1 MVFKLK
7 ELKVLDY
14 SEPIF
19 LIGTVV
25 LGFSPS
31 NNTTFAYIG
40 INPTTAI
47 GEAIFYDSVDHKF
60 IACEL
65 VYAPTTHQT
74 LPDKTTKKVRFS
86 EEKNQV
92 HHIHKDR

>member
-7 ELKVLDY
+7 ELKVFDY
-14 SEPIF
+14 PEPIF
-19 LIGTVV
+19 LIGTDV

-47 GEAIFYDSVDHKF
+47 GEAIFYDRIGQKF

-86 EEKNQV
+86 EGF